1 MKFWTFLAAGLAA
14 ASAAVAAPGAYR
26 ISERI
31 PGPDGGWDFARIDAV
46 NNRLLVT
53 RGISLMSLDLA
64 TRKVTGG
71 LAAGER
77 LHDALPVNGSRE
89 ILVTYGNANAA
100 RFVDG
105 QTGATLA
112 TVATGKN
119 PDAVGQDPKS
129 GLVLVMNHSGGDIT
143 LIDPKAH
150 AVAGTIIVG
159 GDLEMAA
166 FDGKGLAFVNVEDRN
181 ETVAIDVAAAKV
193 LRRIKLPGCD
203 GPTGIA
209 YHARRRWLIASCD
222 GSTTIVEAA
231 SGKLVKSLKSGKE
244 ADGVGLDE
252 RSETAF
258 VAGRD
263 GTLTVISLAGKAP
276 TVAQVLKTEPDNRT
290 LAVDP
295 RDGRVYI
302 PAARLAKAPGAARPT
317 PVPGT
322 FEVLV
327 VSR

>member
-1 MKFWTFLAAGLAA
+1 MKLWTLLAAGLAVASTA
-14 ASAAVAAPGAYR
+14 AAAGAWR

-31 PGPDGGWDFARIDAV
+31 PGPDGGWDFARVDAA

-53 RGISLMSLDLA
+53 RGSSLMSVDLA
-64 TRKVTGG
+64 SRKVTGG

-77 LHDALPVNGSRE
+77 LHDALPVNGGRE

-112 TVATGKN
+112 TVPTGKN
-119 PDAVGQDPKS
+119 PDAAGQDPKT

-143 LIDPKAH
+143 LIDPKSH
-150 AVAGTIIVG
+150 KAVGTIAVG
-159 GDLEMAA
+159 GDLEVVD
-166 FDGKGLAFVNVEDRN
+166 FDGAGHAFVNVEDRN
-181 ETVAIDVAAAKV
+181 ETAVIDVAARKV
-193 LRRIKLPGCD
+193 TRRIKLPGCD

-209 YHARRRWLIASCD
+209 YHARRRWLVASCD
-222 GSTTIVEAA
+222 GATTIVEAA
-231 SGKLVKSLKSGKE
+231 GGKLVKTLPSGKE

-252 RSETAF
+252 GRDTAF

-263 GTLTVISLAGKAP
+263 GTLTVISLDGKAP
-276 TVAQVLKTEPDNRT
+276 SVAQVLKTEPDNRT

-302 PAARLAKAPGAARPT
+302 PVARLATAPGAARPT

-322 FEVLV
+322 FQVLV

>member
-1 MKFWTFLAAGLAA
+1 MKLWTLLAAGLAVASTA
-14 ASAAVAAPGAYR
+14 AAAGAWR

-31 PGPDGGWDFARIDAV
+31 PGPDGGWDFARIDAA

-53 RGISLMSLDLA
+53 RGSSLMSVDLA
-64 TRKVTGG
+64 SRKVTGG

-77 LHDALPVNGSRE
+77 LHDALPVNGGRE

-112 TVATGKN
+112 TVSTGKN
-119 PDAVGQDPKS
+119 PDAAGQDPKT

-143 LIDPKAH
+143 LIDPKSH
-150 AVAGTIIVG
+150 KTVGTIAVG
-159 GDLEMAA
+159 GDLEVVD
-166 FDGKGLAFVNVEDRN
+166 FDGAGHAFVNVEDKN
-181 ETVAIDVAAAKV
+181 ETAVIDVAAKTV
-193 LRRIKLPGCD
+193 TRRIKLPGCD

-209 YHARRRWLIASCD
+209 YHAKRRWLIASCD
-222 GSTTIVEAA
+222 GVTTIVEAA
-231 SGKLVKSLKSGKE
+231 SGKLVKTLPSGKE

-252 RSETAF
+252 GRDTAF

-263 GTLTVISLAGKAP
+263 GTLTVISLSGKAP
-276 TVAQVLKTEPDNRT
+276 AVAQVLKTEPDNRT

-302 PAARLAKAPGAARPT
+302 PVARLAKAPGAARPT

-322 FEVLV
+322 FQVLV